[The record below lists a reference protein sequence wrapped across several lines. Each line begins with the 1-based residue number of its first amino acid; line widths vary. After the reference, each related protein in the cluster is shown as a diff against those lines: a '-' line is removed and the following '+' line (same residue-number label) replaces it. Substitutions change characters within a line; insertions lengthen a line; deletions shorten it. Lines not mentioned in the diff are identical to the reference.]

1 MLYQPTSTGSAAT
14 FTSTPQNKII
24 NYINYNQTGTCISVG
39 TSTGYEIFN
48 CEPFGRFYAENEI
61 ENGGFSIVEMLFS
74 SSLVALVGNGDSP
87 SLSPRKLRL
96 VNTKRRSV
104 ICEITFPTAIMS
116 VKMNRARLIVL
127 LSLQIYIYDIN
138 TMRLLYVIDK
148 EATSHNLIGLSPSIK
163 NNYLAYPSP
172 SRIISSDIKPH
183 LTTNNLSISATLDPN
198 LSVLSNKSSASANGR
213 SASNSSNWSVSTT
226 GSADSD
232 GVANT
237 SNTNYNESGRAF
249 KSVGNGNYGN
259 NNNNGNNAG
268 GSSTAAKSGEVV
280 LLNLETLQ
288 PTMVIEAHK
297 NGIAALALSQ
307 DGLLLA
313 TASEKGT
320 IIRIFS
326 VETGV
331 KLYQFRRGTYTSKIY
346 SMCFSDDNQ
355 FLSVCSSSRTV
366 HIFKLGDS
374 NLKDSRNLNGDL
386 EVDGGNDNGNN
397 SSDSD
402 DDGDDG
408 TDLEVTGPTG
418 AISEELRDNG
428 GHADENRSIETRNSG
443 SNTSSG
449 SINDYPRQR
458 KPYVDASR
466 KTVGRMIRNS
476 SQSVARKAAKT
487 LGQIFPIKVTSI
499 LEPTRHFAS
508 LKIPIDDMD
517 KYVRSV
523 AYIGPEVELSTADYP
538 ELVQVEGGESANER
552 NGNTNGDSGVP
563 TMIRMLTV
571 KVVTSEGFFYN
582 YVLDPLRGGDCM
594 LLSQYS
600 LLAD

>member
-1 MLYQPTSTGSAAT
+1 MGSATT
-14 FTSTPQNKII
+14 FTSNRSSKVI

-48 CEPFGRFYAENEI
+48 CDPFGRFYAENEI

-148 EATSHNLIGLSPSIK
+148 EATSHNLIGLSPSTK

-172 SRIISSDIKPH
+172 SRTISSDIKPN
-183 LTTNNLSISATLDPN
+183 LTTNNLNLSATLDPN
-198 LSVLSNKSSASANGR
+198 LSIVSNKSSASADGR
-213 SASNSSNWSVSTT
+213 SASNGSNWSVSTT
-226 GSADSD
+226 GSSDSD

-237 SNTNYNESGRAF
+237 SNTNYNETGRTF
-249 KSVGNGNYGN
+249 RSTGNGNYGSN
-259 NNNNGNNAG
+259 NNNNNNNTG
-268 GSSTAAKSGEVV
+268 VSTTAAKSGEVV

-326 VETGV
+326 VESGV

-374 NLKDSRNLNGDL
+374 NLKSNTNIDGDVD
-386 EVDGGNDNGNN
+386 VDGGNDNGNN

-402 DDGDDG
+402 DDNDNDNDNDG
-408 TDLEVTGPTG
+408 ADMEVDASTG
-418 AISEELRDNG
+418 AISEELRGNG
-428 GHADENRSIETRNSG
+428 GHADDNRSIETRNSG

-449 SINDYPRQR
+449 GINEYPRPR

-523 AYIGPEVELSTADYP
+523 AYIGPEVELNTAEYP
-538 ELVQVEGGESANER
+538 ELVQTEGDESANER
-552 NGNTNGDSGVP
+552 NGNLNGGNGVP